1 MKWLKKKLRKWVME
15 ASDLEKE
22 DTPVLK
28 GSSLVAHHESDI
40 PEPFRFTLT
49 KASGGTIINTR
60 RYDNRKDRADGDL
73 YIITDDQNLSEEVGK
88 IVSMEMLKF

>member
-1 MKWLKKKLRKWVME
+1 MQWLKKKLRKWVME

-22 DTPVLK
+22 DTQVLK
-28 GSSLVAHHESDI
+28 GTASAVYHEHDI

-49 KASGGTIINTR
+49 KASGGTIISTR